1 MIKKIFKWLLIILGI
16 ILVFSLVREAFGL
29 PNLSNPLSY
38 LVRSYYINDPIFYCV
53 LCKFVG
59 Y

>member
-1 MIKKIFKWLLIILGI
+1 MIKKIIKFILIVLGI

-29 PNLSNPLSY
+29 PNLANPLSY
-38 LVRSYYINDPIFYCV
+38 LVRSYYIKDPVFYCI
-53 LCKFVG
+53 LCKLAG